1 MKIMAI
7 GAEKGGV
14 GKSTTTLYL
23 AARAAER
30 LGSNAAHPTV
40 AIVDRDRDQH
50 LSGLWRR
57 RSDVRRDSIIL
68 MPDTALPHPE
78 SGIELV
84 LIDTPP
90 GAQALATLAEA
101 QMVVVPCPPTEM
113 AVESLATYLGRV
125 RTIIRRTTPHMRL
138 VAVLPTIVKKSRL
151 HQAHLFNIADIA
163 AAHTPPLLLLPAIP
177 DRTSVQVPDLSSH
190 EYDAAAEEL
199 FDNGAL

>member
-68 MPDTALPHPE
+68 MPDTALPRPE

-84 LIDTPP
+84 VRQANYEQLVHHGDSLVRRP
-90 GAQALATLAEA
+90 GRWRGLA
-101 QMVVVPCPPTEM
+101 
-113 AVESLATYLGRV
+113 
-125 RTIIRRTTPHMRL
+125 
-138 VAVLPTIVKKSRL
+138 AVLSRR
-151 HQAHLFNIADIA
+151 A
-163 AAHTPPLLLLPAIP
+163 PPA
-177 DRTSVQVPDLSSH
+177 RWSQGR
-190 EYDAAAEEL
+190 DA
-199 FDNGAL
+199 